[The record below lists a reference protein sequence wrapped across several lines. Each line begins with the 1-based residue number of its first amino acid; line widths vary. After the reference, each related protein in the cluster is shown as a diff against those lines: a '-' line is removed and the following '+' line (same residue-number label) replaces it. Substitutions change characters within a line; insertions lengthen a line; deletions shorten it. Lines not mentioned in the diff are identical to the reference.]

1 MKFLKSKRIV
11 FFICIFVLF
20 LECKDGFVRFWK
32 TEAGQQIMSMKIDEE
47 VENIMQEQDKVIK
60 ILLWEDWIFLW
71 QFVSNKGQNFSI
83 KLAENIFAGSV

>member
-1 MKFLKSKRIV
+1 
-11 FFICIFVLF
+11 
-20 LECKDGFVRFWK
+20 
-32 TEAGQQIMSMKIDEE
+32 MSMKIDEE